1 MVKDGNREIPYG
13 LCHCGCGEKTRIATV
28 NDKFNGTVKGEPM
41 RYIKHHF
48 RKGRARDGD
57 VPIYQP
63 DHPRANKQG
72 YVPEHILVAEEILGR
87 PLNPGEVVHHKD
99 GKHSNNSPENIE
111 VFENNG
117 QHLSFHAQEAGPSW
131 GQPLRCDYVEA
142 EKVYRTGMC
151 VSDVARLFGVSRQ
164 AMWKALRCR
173 GVLEKKRSSK

>member
-1 MVKDGNREIPYG
+1 MVKDGDKEIPYG
-13 LCHCGCGEKTRIATV
+13 YCHCGCGQKTRIATGK
-28 NDKFNGTVKGEPM
+28 DSHMGWVKGEPL
-41 RYIKHHF
+41 RYINHHYH
-48 RKGRARDGD
+48 KGRDGD
-57 VPIYQP
+57 VFIYRP
-63 DHPRANKQG
+63 DHPRANRKG
-72 YVPEHILVAEEILGR
+72 CVPEHILVAEEKMGR
-87 PLNPGEVVHHKD
+87 PLEPGEVVHHKD